1 MITIA
6 QLVLNKMKKLILLA
20 LSLVSGFGATTLT
33 NLSALQAI
41 PSPTTKTLMYIIKY
55 NGSAWLPYK
64 MTPSLANLESITG
77 KDLITLDE
85 INSQANFESKV
96 GWTIT
101 GGVPGTAVTTNGGT
115 NKLTFYLSSTNISAS
130 GITLTA
136 LTNLSG
142 IGTLASFNMSTTDTN
157 QAGGFIILDLD
168 QTHATGIGAPDVIGT
183 NNYVALPTGPFTGIL
198 MLTNTGSTNMAM
210 VPLGIGT
217 NLLFTNGVL
226 SSTASGSGGNW
237 VASGTTNST
246 LAGNASV
253 YNLYITNALV
263 IVSNGAPAI
272 FALGDTDDSHYA
284 AIAAPAV
291 VATNN
296 VLVLPTQAFPN
307 GSILKVIST
316 GTTVTNTGGTV
327 FYVMSVTNAIAGTD
341 YATTGGIA
349 NTVLG
354 SGTTAANDIAVFTDT
369 THTNIARS
377 ISAGRLG
384 DGSSATYT
392 LTIDGSGTDV
402 PLTFT
407 SGALTI
413 GGTLGIDGNLTLGN
427 SLAATY
433 ILGSA
438 LSGATDPTLTFGN
451 AALTSSHGIVASTGN
466 ITVTG
471 SGASL
476 VANTTGGFYINTKG
490 NLTAPTD
497 GAWLLRNNANANCGL
512 TAGTLTLVPA
522 ANDTTALTVNAGSV
536 TGSGTTPSVILSGTL
551 NTSGV
556 VDGMVQIK
564 ATNTASGA
572 GTKIFS
578 ILGGAAGATAM
589 ASVDTSGNLTLGG
602 SISALSGNATL
613 AGTGRYAFSARGGL
627 SATADGTFRLT
638 DTATAG
644 FTSLTLGVDDASPN
658 NALIDGASG
667 VGTDIAGGNITIAGG
682 QSTGTGRGGPVIL
695 QTSTNQATGS
705 TANGYTVRGQYP
717 AKAVTL
723 TDTVATTVVTI
734 PVPQSGFVGGECVV
748 TIFATDGTDFQTRTL
763 TFPFS
768 AVNKAGTVTPNA
780 GTPVESVSASTG
792 TLTATVAGVNS
803 GANLNIQVT
812 ADTSFGSTTIFTATV
827 ALPVI
832 NSNGPATVTE
842 I

>member
-1 MITIA
+1 
-6 QLVLNKMKKLILLA
+6 MKKLFLLLSA
-20 LSLVSGFGATTLT
+20 LTCLAADNTIIIT
-33 NLSALQAI
+33 NLSQLQAI
-41 PSPTTKTLMYIIKY
+41 PSPTTNTSMYIIKW

-64 MTPSLANLESITG
+64 MTPTIGNFESITG
-77 KDLITLDE
+77 KDIITLDE
-85 INSQANFESKV
+85 ISTEVDFENKV

-101 GGVPGTAVTTNGGT
+101 GGGGGT
-115 NKLTFYLSSTNISAS
+115 NLPGTVIATNGAATKLVIFIGTTNVTATGIDVAS
-130 GITLTA
+130 

-142 IGTLASFNMSTTDTN
+142 IGTIAAYGVSTTDTN
-157 QAGGFIILDLD
+157 QAGGFILLDLD
-168 QTHATGIGAPDVIGT
+168 QTAASGIRSPDVVGT
-183 NNYVALPTGPFTGIL
+183 NVMVQLPTGPWTAIPFMTNSGSSNML
-198 MLTNTGSTNMAM
+198 MT
-210 VPLGIGT
+210 PLVIGT
-217 NLLFTNGVL
+217 NLLLTNGTL
-226 SSTASGSGGNW
+226 SSTASGSGSGGNW

-253 YNLYITNALV
+253 YNLYITNAL
-263 IVSNGAPAI
+263 IIISNGAPAI
-272 FALGDTDDSHYA
+272 LSLGDTDDSHYA

-341 YATTGGIA
+341 YATSGGIA

-354 SGTTAANDIAVFTDT
+354 AGTTAANDIAVFTDT